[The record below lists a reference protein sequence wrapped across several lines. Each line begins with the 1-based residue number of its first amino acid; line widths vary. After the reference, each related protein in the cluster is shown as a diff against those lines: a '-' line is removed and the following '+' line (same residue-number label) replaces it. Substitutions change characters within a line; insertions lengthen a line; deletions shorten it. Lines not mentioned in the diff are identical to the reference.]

1 MTTNGIWLAI
11 LISSVVIFIARIIGY
26 SVPSSILEKERLQ
39 RITTL
44 IPIVL
49 LAALVGSQTM
59 VKSGEVVIDHRLAG
73 LLAGAIALRLKG
85 SFLVVLVVAGLTGA
99 LVYNFIQ

>member
-26 SVPSSILEKERLQ
+26 NVPSSILEKERLQ

>member
-99 LVYNFIQ
+99 LVYNFI